1 MKTKIIFPFTSN
13 SRLPNI
19 QEVRPYHRADKC
31 ITRGKNKLFIYGPQ
45 CDFVRHFRVFGRGD
59 RGGGGLGDPI
69 LLTSYPLT
77 YINLHITYGSKSIQD
92 FVSYRV
98 YKLLSNDN

>member
-31 ITRGKNKLFIYGPQ
+31 ITRGKNKLFIYRPQ
-45 CDFVRHFRVFGRGD
+45 CDFVRHFRVFGGGGI
-59 RGGGGLGDPI
+59 GGGGGRA
-69 LLTSYPLT
+69 
-77 YINLHITYGSKSIQD
+77 G
-92 FVSYRV
+92 
-98 YKLLSNDN
+98 

>member
-1 MKTKIIFPFTSN
+1 MKTKIIFSFTSN

-45 CDFVRHFRVFGRGD
+45 CDFVRHFRVFG
-59 RGGGGLGDPI
+59 
-69 LLTSYPLT
+69 
-77 YINLHITYGSKSIQD
+77 YGSKSIQD

-98 YKLLSNDN
+98 SQIII